1 MSLAHHLKVIYR
13 LTIARNKEFYR
24 DKGSITWAILFPVLL
39 MTGITFAFRNEDQE
53 LFKIGVL
60 GDSVYLQ
67 SQSVMNQS
75 WITVVHYNDD
85 DAGTHKAFERIRHHE
100 LDLLLKADDQQLLY
114 WINPQSSRGAA
125 IEQLLL
131 AKNPSPDESNIVKQT
146 IVKQTIDGRAIRY
159 VDWVIPGVLGM
170 NIMFGALF
178 GIGYVIVRYRKMEVL
193 KRIQATPV
201 NAVEYLSAQ
210 VISRL
215 MVMMI
220 ISSVIFAACNWSLDF
235 VVEGSYSLLF
245 FIALLGG
252 FAMTSLGL
260 VMASRTDSEEL
271 AGGLLNFAT
280 FPMMLLSE
288 VWFSLDGSPA
298 WMQTLSQAMPL
309 THMVSAAR
317 KVMLEGATLADIGL
331 HLSILGCMSITCL
344 ILAAFLFR
352 WSKS

>member
-53 LFKIGVL
+53 LFKVGLL
-60 GDSVYLQ
+60 GDNIPVHSESLLEK
-67 SQSVMNQS
+67 S
-75 WITVVHYNDD
+75 WVTLVHYADD
-85 DAGTHKAFERIRHHE
+85 ETGTHKAFERIRHHE
-100 LDLLLKADDQQLLY
+100 LDLLLKADGEQLLY
-114 WINPQSSRGAA
+114 WVNPQSSRGAA
-125 IEQLLL
+125 AEQLLL
-131 AKNPSPDESNIVKQT
+131 ATKTLRVKQT
-146 IVKQTIDGRAIRY
+146 IEGRAIRY

-201 NAVEYLSAQ
+201 SAVEYLSAQ
-210 VISRL
+210 IISRL
-215 MVMMI
+215 LVMLL
-220 ISSVIFAACNWSLDF
+220 ISSVIFAACNWTLDF
-235 VVEGSYSLLF
+235 VVEGSYGLLF
-245 FIALLGG
+245 LIALLGG
-252 FAMTSLGL
+252 FAMVSLGL
-260 VMASRTDSEEL
+260 VMSSRTDSEEL

-298 WMQTLSQAMPL
+298 WMQTLSQALPL

-317 KVMLEGATLADIGL
+317 KVMLEGATLGDIGL
-331 HLSILGCMSITCL
+331 HLSILGCMSVVCL
-344 ILAAFLFR
+344 MLAACLFR

>member
-1 MSLAHHLKVIYR
+1 MSLTHHLKIIYR
-13 LTIARNKEFYR
+13 LSIARNKEFYR

-53 LFKIGVL
+53 LFKIGTL
-60 GDSVYLQ
+60 GNSTAIQSLSVTHQ
-67 SQSVMNQS
+67 P
-75 WITVVHYNDD
+75 WITVVNYPDD
-85 DAGTHKAFERIRHHE
+85 EAGNHKAFERIRHHE
-100 LDLLLKADDQQLLY
+100 LDLLLKANDQQLLY
-114 WINPQSSRGAA
+114 WVNPQSSRGAA
-125 IEQLLL
+125 VEQLLL
-131 AKNPSPDESNIVKQT
+131 AENISPDDGRV
-146 IVKQTIDGRAIRY
+146 VKQTIDGRAIRY

-201 NAVEYLSAQ
+201 SAFEYLSAQ

-215 MVMMI
+215 LVMML
-220 ISSVIFAACNWSLDF
+220 ISSVIFAACNWTLDF
-235 VVEGSYSLLF
+235 VVEGSYGLLF

-252 FAMTSLGL
+252 FAMISLGL
-260 VMASRTDSEEL
+260 VMSSRTDSEEL

-288 VWFSLDGSPA
+288 VWFSLDGSPQ
-298 WMQTLSQAMPL
+298 WMQSLSQALPL

-317 KVMLEGATLADIGL
+317 KVMLEGATLTEIGL
-331 HLSILGCMSITCL
+331 HLSILGCMSVTCL
-344 ILAAFLFR
+344 MLAALLFR

>member
-1 MSLAHHLKVIYR
+1 MSLSHHLKIIYR
-13 LTIARNKEFYR
+13 LSIARNKEFYR

-60 GDSVYLQ
+60 GESAQLQ
-67 SQSVMNQS
+67 SQSIMNQP
-75 WITVVHYNDD
+75 WITIVHYADD
-85 DAGTHKAFERIRHHE
+85 EAGRDKAFERIRHHE
-100 LDLLLKADDQQLLY
+100 LDLLLKGSDSKLSY
-114 WINPQSSRGAA
+114 WANPQSSRGAA
-125 IEQLLL
+125 VEQLLL
-131 AKNPSPDESNIVKQT
+131 GQNNSPNNSSM
-146 IVKQTIDGRAIRY
+146 VKQTIDGRAIRY

-201 NAVEYLSAQ
+201 NAFEYLSAQ

-215 MVMMI
+215 LVMMI
-220 ISSVIFAACNWSLDF
+220 ISSIIFAACNWTLDF
-235 VVEGSYSLLF
+235 VVEGSYGLLF

-260 VMASRTDSEEL
+260 VMSSRTDSEEL

-298 WMQTLSQAMPL
+298 WMQSLSQAMPL

-317 KVMLEGATLADIGL
+317 KVMLEGATLTEIGL
-331 HLSILGCMSITCL
+331 HLSVLGCMSIACL
-344 ILAAFLFR
+344 ILAASLFR